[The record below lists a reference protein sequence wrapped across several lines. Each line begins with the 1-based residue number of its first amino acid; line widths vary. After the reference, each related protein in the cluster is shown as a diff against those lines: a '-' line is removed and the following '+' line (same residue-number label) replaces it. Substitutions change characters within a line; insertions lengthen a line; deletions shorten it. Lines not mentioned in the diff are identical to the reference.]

1 MVHLSFLNEVETL
14 ISAQVLGQIDTFE
27 VSLVKHVDH
36 EVAQR
41 DEVISSASNLEVEL
55 VKTGKDHV
63 TSEGLNLLRLD
74 VLSVLLID
82 VP

>member
-27 VSLVKHVDH
+27 VSFVKHVDH

-63 TSEGLNLLRLD
+63 TSEGLNLLRFD